1 MSEHVFWEWGRLVQ
15 ILDVQFKIE
24 LLGGGWLNLMQSKI
38 TTNINFNRDGN
49 FGSEQQ
55 NIRSIS
61 CLVTYFKLDAN
72 FNKFN
77 SS

>member
-1 MSEHVFWEWGRLVQ
+1 
-15 ILDVQFKIE
+15 
-24 LLGGGWLNLMQSKI
+24 MQGKI

-61 CLVTYFKLDAN
+61 CLVIYFKLVAN
-72 FNKFN
+72 VNVVKSTN
-77 SS
+77 LTAPDHTNNNDRLR